1 MNIARYHLSNSYPKL
16 LGAFG
21 SWAAV
26 GIALM
31 LLGTGQYIF
40 GGVLAVGAA
49 GMLVLAIR
57 GGRNA
62 QRAYSRLDLV
72 IQWMVLAVPVIL
84 AINLL
89 VLAFAFFRPFTAY
102 VAIYL
107 VVLVILGVFIA
118 RELLRKAPAS

>member
-1 MNIARYHLSNSYPKL
+1 M
-16 LGAFG
+16 
-21 SWAAV
+21 
-26 GIALM
+26 
-31 LLGTGQYIF
+31 
-40 GGVLAVGAA
+40 AVGAA